1 MKKKFSFKSYVPT
14 FSSTT
19 PTLTPTTSTQV
30 PEPIV
35 KKNLFSSYFSG
46 IVDTEHGE
54 SHGRI
59 MRYFI
64 PEFISA
70 FLLYSLPV
78 WLDAYFISQLASTS
92 AYATL
97 GTTNNFVHF
106 MIKFAEAFSVAT
118 IILSG
123 QFNGKGE
130 YATAGQVLRDA
141 FWVTVV
147 MGLAFA
153 GFLFFGASAIY
164 DWYGVPPKIAAMG
177 IPFLRL
183 RAVSVLFT
191 FISLAFIGF
200 LRGTKNAR
208 AAMYIFII
216 GIIIFVVFDY
226 VLIFGHYGFPKMGLQ
241 GSALASTIQ
250 YVAMFIF
257 AVAYVF
263 YRKKNHKYEVALFSG
278 IGSLAFVGHLF
289 AISWP
294 VVLDKTI
301 MAFAYIWLT
310 KMVAPM
316 GKYALASFS
325 IIKDIERFAFLPA
338 VASGQVITY
347 LVSNDYGQ
355 KNWTGIKSNIKKVLF
370 LTSIMVFVLLML
382 FCVFPE
388 STISYFDKKGKFT
401 DLAARILPFLSI
413 LVFFD
418 LIQLILAAALRG
430 ASDVKVVMYVRL
442 AVVLFYFVPFSYY
455 LTHLNIEN
463 QVLKLFIIYSA
474 FYLGNGIMSLVY
486 IWRFR
491 GEVWKNNN
499 K

>member
-1 MKKKFSFKSYVPT
+1 MKNKFSFKSYVP
-14 FSSTT
+14 S
-19 PTLTPTTSTQV
+19 
-30 PEPIV
+30 
-35 KKNLFSSYFSG
+35 FSG
-46 IVDTEHGE
+46 SSERLKEQPSELKKGLFQSYLAGIFDTEHGE
-54 SHGRI
+54 SHSRI
-59 MRYFI
+59 MRYFV

-70 FLLYSLPV
+70 FLLYSLPIWV
-78 WLDAYFISQLASTS
+78 DAYFIGQLASTS

-97 GTTNNFVHF
+97 GATNNLVHF

-141 FWVTVV
+141 FWVTIV

-153 GFLFFGASAIY
+153 GFLFFGAASIY
-164 DWYGVPPKIAAMG
+164 EWYGVPAKIAQLG
-177 IPFLRL
+177 VPFLRL
-183 RAVSVLFT
+183 RAISVLFT

-208 AAMYIFII
+208 AAMYIFVT
-216 GIIIFVVFDY
+216 GLIIFVVFDY
-226 VLIFGHYGFPKMGLQ
+226 LLIFGKFGFPEMGLQ
-241 GSALASTIQ
+241 GSAVASTLQ
-250 YVAMFIF
+250 YGAMFIF
-257 AVAYVF
+257 GAIYVM
-263 YRKKNHKYEVALFSG
+263 YRKKNLKYSVELFTG
-278 IGSLAFVGHLF
+278 IGSLAFVWHIF

-301 MAFAYIWLT
+301 MAGAYIWLT

-325 IIKDIERFAFLPA
+325 VIKDIERFAFLPA
-338 VASGQVITY
+338 VASAQVITY
-347 LVSNDYGQ
+347 LVSNDYSQG
-355 KNWTGIKSNIKKVLF
+355 NWKGIKSNIKKVLF
-370 LTSIMVFVLLML
+370 LTSIMVFAFLMI

-388 STISYFDKKGKFT
+388 WTISYFDKKGKFT
-401 DLAARILPFLSI
+401 ELAARILPFLSI

-430 ASDVKVVMYVRL
+430 ASDVKMVMYVRL
-442 AVVLFYFVPFSYY
+442 LVILFYFVPFSYY
-455 LTHLNIEN
+455 LTGLNIEN
-463 QVLKLFIIYSA
+463 QVLKLFIIYAA
-474 FYLGNGIMSLVY
+474 FYVGNGLMSIIY

-491 GEVWKNNN
+491 GDTWKNNI